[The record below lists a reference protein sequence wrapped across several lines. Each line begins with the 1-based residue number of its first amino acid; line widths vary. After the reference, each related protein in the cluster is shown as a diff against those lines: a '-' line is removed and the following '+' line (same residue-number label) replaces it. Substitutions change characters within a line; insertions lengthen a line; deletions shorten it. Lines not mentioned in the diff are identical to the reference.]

1 VAIRAVGRRGLC
13 AGRQADPV
21 DEHVWRVPT
30 LLGVMAVSA
39 WLLFA
44 AVVMSAVLIR
54 RRPSVS
60 MTLA

>member
-1 VAIRAVGRRGLC
+1 M
-13 AGRQADPV
+13 